1 MAAAAPAV
9 EETLNSLQRLLIR
22 AHVIVEESQERI
34 VTNQAMLRQLN
45 RLQKEMYRGYHTLDN
60 LRCRAPDADGDDH
73 NRAVAAGR
81 SFTASRFNP
90 AKRLRLRGGSSSS
103 QHERAIEVLG
113 DLEAAIR
120 DVRELVM
127 FLSGCPR
134 LCRQPYTVHLLVG
147 KCMFNRQMEME
158 QIMEFL
164 LRSSVEEEEEAP
176 AVLPIIGPGK
186 VGKTTIIEH
195 ACNDQRVR
203 SHFSQ
208 ILRFSQDG
216 LRDVK
221 TIPTLG
227 DCGVI
232 KLDDDDDYDDRAVVG
247 GEKMTTLVIIEVA
260 GDIDEGVWE
269 KLYSDCRHQTG
280 WGSKILVASRSDKI
294 ARFGRATQT
303 QPLTVR
309 FFTEEAY
316 WFFFKARTFGST
328 DMKDHPKVAAIAMDL
343 ARELNGCFFGASLF
357 GRLLKA
363 NFDARIWSRALAT
376 LREFHRMNRLVFGAD
391 LVDIWQAVG
400 PVFVRRSNDA
410 SSEHFVILDDYQ
422 TVSVEEDSAPSSE
435 DPQLSIL
442 DLFFGENDVRPCGRF
457 NVLAYRSHVPPR
469 YSYMMTCEVQR
480 QHREFSRNKRIS
492 QQVAC

>member
-1 MAAAAPAV
+1 MTAPAPAV

-22 AHVIVEESQERI
+22 AHVIVEESQDRI

-45 RLQKEMYRGYHTLDN
+45 WLQKEMYRGYHTLDT

-81 SFTASRFNP
+81 SFTTSRFNP
-90 AKRLRLRGGSSSS
+90 AKRLRPRGGSSSS
-103 QHERAIEVLG
+103 EHEGAIQVLS
-113 DLEAAIR
+113 DLETTIR
-120 DVRELVM
+120 DVRELVV

-134 LCRQPYTVHLLVG
+134 LCCRQPYSVHLLVG

-158 QIMEFL
+158 HVMEFL
-164 LRSSVEEEEEAP
+164 LRSCDEEEEAP
-176 AVLPIIGPGK
+176 AVLPIIGPGR

-221 TIPTLG
+221 TIATLG
-227 DCGVI
+227 DCSVI
-232 KLDDDDDYDDRAVVG
+232 KLIHGDDRAVAG
-247 GEKMTTLVIIEVA
+247 GDNQRTLVIIEVA
-260 GDIDEGVWE
+260 GDIEEGVWE
-269 KLYSDCRHQTG
+269 KLYSDCRHHIG
-280 WGSKILVASRSDKI
+280 RGSKIVVASRSDKI

-303 QPLTVR
+303 QSMTVQ

-316 WFFFKARTFGST
+316 WYFFKARTFGST
-328 DMKDHPKVAAIAMDL
+328 DMKDHPKVAAIAMDM
-343 ARELNGCFFGASLF
+343 AREMNGCFFAVSLF

-363 NFDARIWSRALAT
+363 NFDARVWSMALAQA
-376 LREFHRMNRLVFGAD
+376 REFKRMNLLLFGAEVVD
-391 LVDIWQAVG
+391 LWQVG
-400 PVFVRRSNDA
+400 DPVFVRRANNA
-410 SSEHFVILDDYQ
+410 SSEYFVILDDYQ
-422 TVSVEEDSAPSSE
+422 TGSIKEDSTPSGE
-435 DPQLSIL
+435 GPKMSIQ
-442 DLFFGENDVRPCGRF
+442 DVFFGENNVRPRGRF
-457 NVLAYRSHVPPR
+457 TVLAYRSYIPPH

-480 QHREFSRNKRIS
+480 RQRVFSSRKKRI
-492 QQVAC
+492 QHVAS